1 MKKLKSSESV
11 ISPMIEEIIAL
22 SAESKMHLRR
32 SCGCALRIGLRLLVI
47 HKSVGDNDLPG
58 GFRAAVDALYG
69 HDVPRSTA
77 YRWLNGAAAVLARH
91 QGIEDGEVPA
101 LPTDPGTPEW
111 ADTEAILE
119 AAANGMSI
127 RRLTIGAPA
136 AGDEA
141 RLDALIERT
150 EAGDPHAEEMLDK
163 VAKGELTLV
172 QAIRAQAGATATKE
186 KSRKDPVYLDLSGTT
201 GEPIGL
207 FPKCLITLANTFD
220 RWDRLDED
228 ARRAAKSAWKATIAK
243 LPKELR

>member
-1 MKKLKSSESV
+1 MKKQKSPDAL
-11 ISPMIEEIIAL
+11 ITPMIQDILNMAG
-22 SAESKMHLRR
+22 SAREHLRN
-32 SCGCALRIGLRLLVI
+32 SCRLSLMIGLRLLVI
-47 HKSVGDNDLPG
+47 HKTVGDNDLPG

-69 HDVPRSTA
+69 NHIPRSTA
-77 YRWLNGAAAVLARH
+77 YRWFNAAAAVLARH
-91 QGIEDGEVPA
+91 QGIEEGEAPA
-101 LPTDPGTPEW
+101 LPTDPGTAEW
-111 ADTEAILE
+111 AETEAILE
-119 AAANGMSI
+119 AAAAGMSI

-141 RLDALIERT
+141 RLDALIQRT

-186 KSRKDPVYLDLSGTT
+186 KARKDPVYLDLSGTT

>member
-1 MKKLKSSESV
+1 MKLKKPNEQV
-11 ISPMIEEIIAL
+11 PPAIQEILTLA
-22 SAESKMHLRR
+22 AESQVHLRM
-32 SCGCALRIGLRLLVI
+32 SCHLALKIGLRLLHL
-47 HKSVGDNDLPG
+47 HKTIGDNESPG

-69 HDVPRSTA
+69 QQIPRSTA

-91 QGIEDGEVPA
+91 QGIEEGEAPA
-101 LPTDPGTPEW
+101 LPTDPGTAEW
-111 ADTEAILE
+111 AETEAILE
-119 AAANGMSI
+119 AAAAGMSI

-141 RLDALIERT
+141 RLDALIQRT

-186 KSRKDPVYLDLSGTT
+186 KARKDPVYLDLSGTT